1 MMRPTEYNY
10 GTSMN
15 LLIDYY
21 KEMMELIVQARIASD
36 RVDEWKKVLDLVT
49 NPDQTSMAI
58 QRRILR
64 ALEIYERSK
73 I

>member
-58 QRRILR
+58 QRIILR

>member
-58 QRRILR
+58 QRRILS

-73 I
+73 L